1 MVSRRGALFVLSAPS
16 GAGKTTLCQK
26 LLAQYSNL
34 SYSISYTTRAPR
46 QGEENGRDYFFIS
59 KQEFEQMISKGDF
72 LEYAEVHGNLYGT
85 ALSQIVQ
92 SIENGKDILLDIDV
106 QGAIALRER
115 LGSTSS
121 NLEATFIFITA
132 PSFDDLRSRLERR
145 GSESKDI
152 IALRLENAVKEVE
165 AYKYYDYIIV
175 NDDLEQAYTE
185 LDMLYRVEMLRVR
198 NFPSI
203 EDFMKL
209 DKK

>member
-121 NLEATFIFITA
+121 NLEATFIFITV